1 MRNRRKLLC
10 LMNVAAAL
18 VAMAFAPSPAPAAPV
33 DFARDVRPILAAAC
47 FECHGSKQQ
56 KGGLRLD
63 ARGAALRG
71 GVSGNTILP
80 GKSADSVLLQRVRGH
95 GDEDRMPLKKPPLSD
110 EQIATIAAWVDQG
123 AQWPDALAGDETKPE
138 LHWSFVK
145 PVRHEPPAVQQ
156 AAWVRN
162 PIDAFILVRLE
173 KERIKPSPEAPKE
186 TLLRRLSLDL
196 TGLPPTPQ
204 EIDAFLADASPD
216 AYEKQVER
224 LLASP
229 HYGERWGRHWLDAA
243 RYADSNGY
251 SHDNPRSIWKFRDWV
266 LSAVNADMPFD
277 RFTAEQLAGDLLPD
291 PAKPAPTVDQRIATG
306 FHRNT
311 QINTEGGIDAEQFRV
326 EGIIDRVNTTSTVWL
341 GLTVACAQCHNHKF
355 DPIAQKEYYK
365 LFAFFNNCE
374 EPELRLGTPEDD
386 ARGRRIDQLEA
397 ELQPFASNPDDPA
410 IKAKRA
416 ELSKLRK
423 LEKGVLTTLVLEERK
438 GEPRKTHV
446 LIKGD
451 FTRPGE
457 TVTPGTPSVLPPLKA
472 EKPTRLDLAR
482 WLTSEDNPL
491 TARVVVNRIWQ
502 QYFGRGI
509 VETEN
514 DFGTQGSPPT
524 HPELLDWLAT
534 ELMSPSTRSAR
545 SGQALS
551 AWSLKAMHRLVV
563 TSATYRQSSAARRDL
578 AVVDPLNKLLA
589 RQSRIRLEAE
599 IVRDVS
605 LAASGLLSRKVGG
618 PSVFPPQ
625 PEGVTSVGQVKHA
638 WNVSKGEDRYRRGMY
653 TFFFRNSLH
662 PLLGAFDT
670 PDATST
676 CTRRLRSNTPLQA
689 LTLLNDEGFVEF
701 AQSLAGRVLKEG
713 GADDADRVAYGFRLC
728 TGRQPTDDER
738 QTLLALLG
746 KQAASF
752 AAAPE
757 DAKAL
762 NGKKAPVGVEA
773 HRFAAWT
780 IVSRVMLNID
790 ETITR
795 E

>member
-1 MRNRRKLLC
+1 
-10 LMNVAAAL
+10 
-18 VAMAFAPSPAPAAPV
+18 
-33 DFARDVRPILAAAC
+33 
-47 FECHGSKQQ
+47 
-56 KGGLRLD
+56 
-63 ARGAALRG
+63 
-71 GVSGNTILP
+71 
-80 GKSADSVLLQRVRGH
+80 
-95 GDEDRMPLKKPPLSD
+95 
-110 EQIATIAAWVDQG
+110 
-123 AQWPDALAGDETKPE
+123 
-138 LHWSFVK
+138 
-145 PVRHEPPAVQQ
+145 
-156 AAWVRN
+156 
-162 PIDAFILVRLE
+162 
-173 KERIKPSPEAPKE
+173 
-186 TLLRRLSLDL
+186 
-196 TGLPPTPQ
+196 
-204 EIDAFLADASPD
+204 
-216 AYEKQVER
+216 
-224 LLASP
+224 
-229 HYGERWGRHWLDAA
+229 
-243 RYADSNGY
+243 
-251 SHDNPRSIWKFRDWV
+251 
-266 LSAVNADMPFD
+266 
-277 RFTAEQLAGDLLPD
+277 
-291 PAKPAPTVDQRIATG
+291 
-306 FHRNT
+306 
-311 QINTEGGIDAEQFRV
+311 
-326 EGIIDRVNTTSTVWL
+326 
-341 GLTVACAQCHNHKF
+341 
-355 DPIAQKEYYK
+355 
-365 LFAFFNNCE
+365 
-374 EPELRLGTPEDD
+374 
-386 ARGRRIDQLEA
+386 
-397 ELQPFASNPDDPA
+397 
-410 IKAKRA
+410 
-416 ELSKLRK
+416 
-423 LEKGVLTTLVLEERK
+423 
-438 GEPRKTHV
+438 
-446 LIKGD
+446 
-451 FTRPGE
+451 
-457 TVTPGTPSVLPPLKA
+457 
-472 EKPTRLDLAR
+472 
-482 WLTSEDNPL
+482 
-491 TARVVVNRIWQ
+491 VVNRIWQ

-534 ELMSPSTRSAR
+534 EYIRNK
-545 SGQALS
+545 
-551 AWSLKAMHRLVV
+551 WSMKAMHRLVV
-563 TSATYRQSSAARRDL
+563 TSAAYRQSSAARPDL

-589 RQSRIRLEAE
+589 RQTRVRLEAE

-605 LAASGLLSRKVGG
+605 LAAGGLLSRKVGG

-752 AAAPE
+752 TAAPE

-762 NGKKAPVGVEA
+762 NGKKAPAGVEA